1 MSKAIVSQNAPV
13 LLVGGGTTHRDDW
26 SLASKCGC
34 VVAVDGGADA
44 ALANRVTPDFVIGD
58 LDSISGA
65 GHDKLADRVIAVS
78 EQDTTDFD
86 KALRNIDAPLIYAI
100 GFTGARMDHSLA
112 VLSGLVKAPKSRCIV
127 VGEVDTVCLA
137 PARLDFRDVT
147 AQTRVSLFPMGPARA
162 SSTGL
167 KWALDGIRFSPDSA
181 IGTSNEALGGAVTIE
196 TYDPKMLLIL
206 PRTLIYVLA
215 DALRAAPS
223 W

>member
-1 MSKAIVSQNAPV
+1 MSNAVVLQNAPI
-13 LLVGGGTTHRDDW
+13 LLIGGGKTYRDDW
-26 SLASKCGC
+26 SLAARCGC

-58 LDSISGA
+58 LDSISEIA
-65 GHDKLADRVIAVS
+65 HDKLADQVIFVP

-112 VLSGLVKAPKSRCIV
+112 VLNGLIKAPASRCIV
-127 VGEVDTVCLA
+127 VGEVDTFCLA
-137 PARLDFRDVT
+137 PPRLDFKNV
-147 AQTRVSLFPMGPARA
+147 AFQTRVSLFPMGPVKA
-162 SSTGL
+162 SSVGL
-167 KWALDGIRFSPDSA
+167 KWALDGVRFSPDA
-181 IGTSNEALGGAVTIE
+181 LIGTSNEALGGPVTIE

-215 DALRAAPS
+215 DALRAAS
-223 W
+223 GW